1 MRIILASQSPKRKEL
16 LEQMELK
23 FDVLV
28 SNADEKLEEGL
39 TIEEQAKNVSYQKA
53 KAVFDKTEGNRIV
66 IGSDTMVVKNN
77 KIYGKPKSKEE
88 ATQMIK
94 MLKNTKHTVY
104 TGLAILEE
112 KDGEYKEI
120 LDCDTANVYFRDMTE
135 KEIEDWVNSGEAMD
149 KAGAYAVQGKFMVFI
164 DKIEGNYQTV
174 MGLPVHKL
182 YEHLKSLGVI

>member
-1 MRIILASQSPKRKEL
+1 MEAITKDFEII
-16 LEQMELK
+16 
-23 FDVLV
+23 V

-53 KAVFDKTEGNRIV
+53 KAVFDRTEGNRVI

-77 KIYGKPKSKEE
+77 KIYGKPKTKEE
-88 ATQMIK
+88 AKEMIK

-120 LDCDTANVYFRDMTE
+120 LDCDTAEVYFRDMTE
-135 KEIEDWVNSGEAMD
+135 KEIENWVNSGEAMD

-182 YEHLKSLGVI
+182 YDHLKSLGVIE